1 MKFDCLKCK
10 KINFVSDFAICK
22 KLRTKT
28 DFDLVIVEGSKYLI
42 TIVEKNQDKD
52 VNMLLGNNL
61 ILSPISTQT
70 KLSNKNR
77 FQWPNIINLGQSVCA
92 GLSLKSN
99 GSLVTSASHLTQKLI
114 LMQKRQQKEAPV
126 QITYQ
131 RH

>member
-61 ILSPISTQT
+61 ILSPIST
-70 KLSNKNR
+70 
-77 FQWPNIINLGQSVCA
+77 
-92 GLSLKSN
+92 
-99 GSLVTSASHLTQKLI
+99 H
-114 LMQKRQQKEAPV
+114 RQN
-126 QITYQ
+126 
-131 RH
+131 